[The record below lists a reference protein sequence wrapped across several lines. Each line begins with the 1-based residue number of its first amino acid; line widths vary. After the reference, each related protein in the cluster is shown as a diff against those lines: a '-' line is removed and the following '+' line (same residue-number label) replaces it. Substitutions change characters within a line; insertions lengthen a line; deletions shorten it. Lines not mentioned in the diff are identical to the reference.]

1 MCEDGCEWRIEEF
14 ERSGSGLSELK
25 LPETSQACRPAY
37 SADITSSAPKQSTA
51 LTFIGVVFV
60 PNFVKI
66 RQVIRKLKVGQAHG
80 QT

>member
-1 MCEDGCEWRIEEF
+1 MVVNGELKNLKG
-14 ERSGSGLSELK
+14 GLSELK

-37 SADITSSAPKQSTA
+37 SAEITSSAPKQPTD
-51 LTFIGVVFV
+51 LTFIDTVFV

-80 QT
+80 ET